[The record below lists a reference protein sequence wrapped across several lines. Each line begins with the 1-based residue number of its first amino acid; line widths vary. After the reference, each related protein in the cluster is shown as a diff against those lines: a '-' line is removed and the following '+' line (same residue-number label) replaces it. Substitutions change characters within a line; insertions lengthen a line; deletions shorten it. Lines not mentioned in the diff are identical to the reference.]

1 MENSSNKKQKTFITT
16 KDARFREF
24 ALNANLW
31 TVLFHVCTPLAAYAF
46 LNAVFNILDTM
57 MASHISSTAVSAVAY
72 LSQVKSIIGA
82 LGGGLAAGGSLKLSE
97 AYGAGDYDTLK
108 KRLSTLV
115 FMCGILSAV
124 ILLMMPFTGL
134 FLRVTGTPD
143 EYIEIGTQ
151 YFAVTLLSLV
161 FNFFNTV
168 YISIERAR
176 GKSGRIMTLNLIV
189 IVIKLAITAVAIYG
203 FNGGVVMIA
212 WATVVS
218 QLFLFVI
225 ALVNLLKGQD
235 AFAFSLKSVSMK
247 KDTVGPITKISYP
260 VIIEK
265 MAFAFGK
272 TVVNSMCKTYG
283 PTTVGALGISNN
295 MDGLVTQIQIG
306 FQDGGAAVISQNLGG
321 GRKDRAIGAFY
332 RLVAINA
339 GIGLIGLILLN
350 VFVEPVSALFANA
363 KGGYDREFQE
373 LIIHIFRYE
382 AFGSCIQLGI
392 YDAVMALLFGFKK
405 TKLVLFTN
413 VLRVFLFRIPVLWAL
428 QNFTSLGSECAGII
442 MAVSNSLTMICGVI
456 VAFFV
461 IRKEKKSGLE
471 INTNK

>member
-1 MENSSNKKQKTFITT
+1 MGTSDNKKQKTFITT

-24 ALNANLW
+24 ALNDNLW
-31 TVLFHVCTPLAAYAF
+31 KVLFHVCTPLAAYAF

-82 LGGGLAAGGSLKLSE
+82 LGGGLAAGGSLKISE
-97 AYGAGDYDTLK
+97 AYGAGDFELLK

-115 FMCGILSAV
+115 MMCFIMSV
-124 ILLMMPFTGL
+124 VLLAMMPFTGL
-134 FLRVTGTPD
+134 FLKVTGTPN

-176 GKSGRIMTLNLIV
+176 GNSKRIMNLNLMV
-189 IVIKLAITAVAIYG
+189 IVIKLIITAVAVYG
-203 FNGGVVMIA
+203 FDSGIVMIA
-212 WATVVS
+212 WASVIS
-218 QLFLFVI
+218 QLVLFVI
-225 ALVNLLKGQD
+225 ALVNLLKGTD
-235 AFAFSLKSVSMK
+235 AFAFGLGAVVFK
-247 KDTVGPITKISYP
+247 KHIVGPIVKISYP

-272 TVVNSMCKTYG
+272 TVVNSMCQVYG
-283 PTTVGALGISNN
+283 STTVGALGISNN
-295 MDGLVTQIQIG
+295 MDGLITQIQIG

-321 GRKDRAIGAFY
+321 GKKERAFGAFY

-350 VFVEPVSALFANA
+350 VFAEPVSALFANA

-382 AFGSCIQLGI
+382 SIGSSIQLGI

-405 TKLVLFTN
+405 TKLVLLTN
-413 VLRVFLFRIPVLWAL
+413 VLRIFLFRIPILWAL
-428 QNFTSLGSECAGII
+428 QNFTNLGSECAGII
-442 MAVSNSLTMICGVI
+442 MAVSNTLTMICGVI
-456 VAFFV
+456 VAVIV
-461 IRKEKKSGLE
+461 IRSEKKKDAQTAE
-471 INTNK
+471 NQ